1 LRGFLGLTGY
11 YQKFIQNY
19 GIIIRPL
26 SVLLRKDL
34 FKWSPQAQTTFETL
48 KQAMTNASVLSA
60 LDFSK
65 QFIVETDTSQVGIGA
80 VLM

>member
-65 QFIVETDTSQVGIGA
+65 
-80 VLM
+80 